1 MHYARHATSCVIEMQ
16 VPEARACAVQANG
29 QVAAVGGSAEMLL
42 LQQQATTVTDLQ
54 GAFMMPVSLYES
66 CASSTKVSISVYVQ
80 SAWTRHLYQQTDT
93 LLLINLL
100 H

>member
-1 MHYARHATSCVIEMQ
+1 MHHARHATSCVIEMQ

-66 CASSTKVSISVYVQ
+66 CASSTKVSISVHCHM
-80 SAWTRHLYQQTDT
+80 SC
-93 LLLINLL
+93 L
-100 H
+100 HGPDICIVEMTVFP